1 MNRGSRMER
10 ELLWYDIK
18 AQLLEHHD
26 SVSTIVG
33 SYCIEVLIR
42 LEQFEKAHKLQNE
55 VLEPLQRGDYEHA
68 LENLQDF
75 LLGDSA
81 MFKLFPWLVDMVVP
95 ALELLDALSDE
106 FEIP

>member
-1 MNRGSRMER
+1 MER
-10 ELLWYDIK
+10 ELLWYDIR

-26 SVSTIVG
+26 SILTVVD
-33 SYCIEVLIR
+33 SYCIEVLVR
-42 LEQFEKAHKLQNE
+42 LERYEKARELRSE
-55 VLEPLQRGDYEHA
+55 VLQPVQRGDYGRA
-68 LENLQDF
+68 LNNLQDF

-95 ALELLDALSDE
+95 ALELLDALSEE

>member
-1 MNRGSRMER
+1 MER
-10 ELLWYDIK
+10 ELLWYDIR

-26 SVSTIVG
+26 SILTIVG
-33 SYCIEVLIR
+33 SYCIEVLVR
-42 LEQFEKAHKLQNE
+42 LEHYEKARELRNE
-55 VLEPLQRGDYEHA
+55 VLQPVQRGDYGRA
-68 LENLQDF
+68 LNNVQDF

-95 ALELLDALSDE
+95 ALELLDELSEE

>member
-1 MNRGSRMER
+1 MES
-10 ELLWYDIK
+10 ELLWYDIR

-42 LEQFEKAHKLQNE
+42 LEHFEKAQQLRNE
-55 VLEPLQRGDYEHA
+55 VLQPLQQGDYRHA
-68 LENLQDF
+68 LDCLQDF
-75 LLGDSA
+75 LLGDAA

-95 ALELLDALSDE
+95 ALELLNALSDE
-106 FEIP
+106 FGIP